1 MGLRRPPRSERP
13 ALWRMKEKH
22 RAEYRTAMEMLLN
35 AKWNDASKWF
45 EKYDFDTQTT
55 TYYSET
61 GVELTKIPDQLKSQM
76 TMQPYQMKIRG
87 MVF

>member
-1 MGLRRPPRSERP
+1 MGLRRPPKSERP
-13 ALWRMKEKH
+13 ALWRMKEKR
-22 RAEYRTAMEMLLN
+22 RAEYRAAMGMLLD
-35 AKWNDASKWF
+35 AKWNDHNKWF
-45 EKYDFDTQTT
+45 EKYDFDSQTT